1 MELGTVDFWKA
12 TVCKTFP
19 GITPGLWTGGNIQFF
34 VSQDGTKITS
44 TGSSIIKDGIA
55 YGVVLGPIVFVNVGS
70 CGDIELEMTIMGES
84 IFNKNNTFAFKT
96 SDGSTEVEGKFSS
109 SKSSS
114 GTYSV
119 NYFFS
124 QCGASAKGS
133 GSWSATPSG
142 SSSSSTESDGQSN
155 RHETATE
162 DMIVAIE
169 KK

>member
-1 MELGTVDFWKA
+1 
-12 TVCKTFP
+12 
-19 GITPGLWTGGNIQFF
+19 
-34 VSQDGTKITS
+34 
-44 TGSSIIKDGIA
+44 
-55 YGVVLGPIVFVNVGS
+55 
-70 CGDIELEMTIMGES
+70 MTIMGES